1 MILLLSP
8 YQNAP
13 ECAALIER
21 ATRNQVKTFDSL
33 RLALAALRT
42 HAFVAIV
49 ADENLLDCSSEGA
62 DAIIERMGSAIP
74 VFLDMAC
81 MRAERI
87 SKHVG
92 LAIRRREL
100 EYKTTRELATAEL
113 QSELKSEVTGLLIS
127 SELAM
132 KSSNI
137 PVHVS
142 EKMALVLESAK
153 RIRAKLEND
162 KRN

>member
-8 YQNAP
+8 YQNSQ

-21 ATRNQVKTFDSL
+21 ATRDQVKIVDSV

-42 HAFVAIV
+42 HEFVAIV
-49 ADENLLDCSSEGA
+49 ADENLLDCSPKGS
-62 DAIIERMGSAIP
+62 DAIVERLGSAIP

-92 LAIRRREL
+92 LALRRREL
-100 EYKTTRELATAEL
+100 EYKTTRELAIAEL

-127 SELAM
+127 SEIAM
-132 KSSNI
+132 KSPNL

-142 EKMALVLESAK
+142 ETLTIVLDSAR
-153 RIRAKLEND
+153 RIRAKLE
-162 KRN
+162 KS